1 METKRNLK
9 YFTSK
14 GISPATLVGWILI
27 VAGVILAMIS
37 RSTRF
42 PGIIGMVVG
51 VGVLIFASSGK
62 ASGDDIEYQV
72 GEKMRNMIERGMI
85 RFELFEKSL
94 KFLQPLV
101 LRGYEFNDEVY
112 YKKGSDGKNRTSM
125 FSAAVLF
132 FTGERIN
139 IHHRHFSFIDD
150 QIDEELGGSY
160 KYIDL
165 DHAEVQSVPFER
177 LVGNR
182 LYKFTDYHFVLF
194 GKDGKEVFNIS
205 VDYGADIDKACSDI
219 NRIIDIRT
227 KAHYEKLARVE
238 ADRKARLEAAAAEAA
253 AAGNQ

>member
-14 GISPATLVGWILI
+14 GVNPLTIVGWALMILGVAAMAAKIFFGYAII
-27 VAGVILAMIS
+27 VAVIGL
-37 RSTRF
+37 
-42 PGIIGMVVG
+42 GIV
-51 VGVLIFASSGK
+51 IFTSSGK
-62 ASGDDIEYQV
+62 ASGDEIEYQV
-72 GEKMRNMIERGMI
+72 GDKMKNMIERGMV

-94 KFLQPLV
+94 KFLQPLT

-112 YKKGSDGKNRTSM
+112 YKKGSDGKNRTSV

-139 IHHRHFSFIDD
+139 IHHRRFSFVDD
-150 QIDEELGGSY
+150 QIDEVLGGSY

-165 DHAEVQSVPFER
+165 DHAEVQSMPFER
-177 LVGNR
+177 LVGKR

-205 VDYGADIDKACSDI
+205 VDYGADIDKACDDI
-219 NRIIDIRT
+219 NRVIDIRT

-238 ADRKARLEAAAAEAA
+238 AERAERLAEAAAAEQ
-253 AAGNQ
+253 N